1 MTDVTSVP
9 PTGFDPALAAHPTR
23 RLPIADVVDLL
34 DLTHAPDVVARY
46 RERMAAGDLF
56 PPVAVVRLGGRFLL
70 ADGHKRLAAFQV
82 LGATE
87 IVVEVWPLR
96 RWLQDQ
102 ARQAARNAGKNRRIL
117 VGLVRGQGEA
127 LDLARGTARHWK
139 RVVLSLVRRA
149 GRVGRS
155 GRSER

>member
-1 MTDVTSVP
+1 VSRGALP
-9 PTGFDPALAAHPTR
+9 PAGFDPALAAHPTR
-23 RLPIADVVDLL
+23 RLPLTDVVDLL

-56 PPVAVVRLGGRFLL
+56 PPVAVVRMAGRFLL
-70 ADGHKRLAAFQV
+70 ADGHKRLAAYRG
-82 LGATE
+82 LGVSE

-102 ARQAARNAGKNRRIL
+102 AGQAARNAGKNRRIL
-117 VGLVRGQGEA
+117 VGLVRGEGEA

-139 RVVLSLVRRA
+139 RVVLSLARRA
-149 GRVGRS
+149 SRS
-155 GRSER
+155 SRSRRSEG